1 MFFQNLCNY
10 IKSFKYLGSLS
21 RIISWK
27 STVEATIT
35 CQFLWSLGIISC
47 QFPIDVRKDEEVF
60 SMDQFLDYTVHL
72 LSLNECI
79 HAYTVTK
86 LQMYD
91 LADFLKIINIP
102 YTSVSSGI

>member
-1 MFFQNLCNY
+1 
-10 IKSFKYLGSLS
+10 
-21 RIISWK
+21 
-27 STVEATIT
+27 
-35 CQFLWSLGIISC
+35 
-47 QFPIDVRKDEEVF
+47 
-60 SMDQFLDYTVHL
+60 MDHFLDYTVHL